1 VITYAA
7 NDEAGNA
14 AQPVTRTVNV
24 VLDPAADEDGDG
36 LTNSEEQTL
45 GTNPLNQ
52 DSDGDGYTD
61 RWEIISG
68 TDPLDEDFFPATQP
82 PPDGPVE
89 GLSWAERFSGVEV
102 SEVAYAEGW
111 YVGMGYSNGGYV
123 VRSQDGLNW
132 ESVKVAE
139 GVYDLAVLGQSG
151 GELIIGAQ
159 NGAIYRSV
167 DLGATWIGV
176 GQLSGGVYL
185 DDWNTALA
193 KSGDVWVLSNGNNV
207 YLSSDEGVTWAMTSG
222 VGTQNLYDLAVG
234 NGLVVA
240 VGGNGMVLTSADDG
254 ATWSTQQS
262 GTDRSLN
269 SLAFG
274 NGMFVAVGQGG
285 TVMTSVDGENWQP
298 QASGTTSYIS
308 SVSYGNGVFVRGDN
322 GSVSADG
329 LAWTTRQNGYG
340 YNWYDNGAVYGSEGW
355 VLARG
360 NTIYQ
365 TVAGQ
370 IPYVS
375 SQNTQGVIGEA
386 LNYQIQAS
394 NYQGGGITSYH
405 AVGLPAGLSLDA
417 ISGVISGTP
426 EVAGTYQVI
435 LYASNANGYSNYQAA
450 TFTLANA
457 GN

>member
-1 VITYAA
+1 
-7 NDEAGNA
+7 
-14 AQPVTRTVNV
+14 
-24 VLDPAADEDGDG
+24 
-36 LTNSEEQTL
+36 
-45 GTNPLNQ
+45 
-52 DSDGDGYTD
+52 
-61 RWEIISG
+61 
-68 TDPLDEDFFPATQP
+68 
-82 PPDGPVE
+82 
-89 GLSWAERFSGVEV
+89 
-102 SEVAYAEGW
+102 
-111 YVGMGYSNGGYV
+111 
-123 VRSQDGLNW
+123 
-132 ESVKVAE
+132 VKVAE